1 MNLKEELEKYR
12 KFVNNLDE
20 VNCKKQANVISEN
33 FTSDDDRILI
43 DEFLSS
49 ELSTLTARAD
59 KLIRKT
65 ELKLRS
71 LETSHTV

>member
-20 VNCKKQANVISEN
+20 VNCNKQAEVINEN
-33 FTSDDDRILI
+33 FTSEDDKILI

-59 KLIRKT
+59 KFIRET
-65 ELKLRS
+65 ELKLLS
-71 LETSHTV
+71 LEVC